1 VSDGA
6 QTEGAMAL
14 PADAGAAGAAGASGA
29 SGSVRIPDAEPA
41 APGSIAASLP
51 VGSELAQERPE
62 VLVGAA
68 FAGAFLFARI
78 LKHITTSSE

>member
-1 VSDGA
+1 VSEDA
-6 QTEGAMAL
+6 QPASPYSAMAL
-14 PADAGAAGAAGASGA
+14 PPEAAAGD
-29 SGSVRIPDAEPA
+29 IPAQEPG

-51 VGSELAQERPE
+51 VGSELVQQRPE

-78 LKHITTSSE
+78 LKHITTSPE

>member
-1 VSDGA
+1 VSGEAQPAGA
-6 QTEGAMAL
+6 YSAMAL
-14 PADAGAAGAAGASGA
+14 PPEAGAGE
-29 SGSVRIPDAEPA
+29 IPAEEPA
-41 APGSIAASLP
+41 APGSIAAALP
-51 VGSELAQERPE
+51 VGSELVQQRPE